1 MYLSL
6 VSIFYTVRVVYLTGS
21 SQYLRASSYAH
32 SVFEGSSIVHFRAY
46 LIGIVFGTSSPVLE
60 GVISYAVYL
69 GDPLLYLRVT
79 HENTGLMHT

>member
-6 VSIFYTVRVVYLTGS
+6 VFIFDTVHVVYLTGS

-32 SVFEGSSIVHFRAY
+32 CLFEGFSIVHFRAY
-46 LIGIVFGTSSPVLE
+46 LICIVFGRSSPVLE
-60 GVISYAVYL
+60 GVISYVVYL

-79 HENTGLMHT
+79 HENTGLVHT